1 LENVVTSVNAK
12 LTGPAFKPSLAGEG
26 WVRRNKIILFC
37 KMLFSLFLK
46 VKRIGKKE
54 FILTSPHPTL
64 SSRRGLQRCVYCFYA
79 K

>member
-1 LENVVTSVNAK
+1 MD
-12 LTGPAFKPSLAGEG
+12 AGGRATHGAVAE
-26 WVRRNKIILFC
+26 RRNKIILFC